1 MLTGIE
7 KQETLFMGYQMQWK
21 MCPGIHYWYKHPRTH
36 ILMFVI

>member
-21 MCPGIHYWYKHPRTH
+21 MCPGIQTSQDTYPDVCNLKA
-36 ILMFVI
+36 